1 MCMCILFF
9 VRTPFSFC
17 SAIEYAYYVKRV
29 PYVDYV
35 IKQVEP
41 VRDFHEGGR
50 FTSSPD
56 YRMQRKRYAV
66 RVEFEQSGNLGEYL
80 CMYR

>member
-17 SAIEYAYYVKRV
+17 SDIEYAYYVKRV

-41 VRDFHEGGR
+41 VRDFHKGGR